1 MFSQGVNPDGKGLFG
16 KTFYFQTPLNS
27 NASKSSLY
35 DSTIKINKFINNEKK
50 ELLLSET
57 KSDICVGFYKPYFY
71 TELTTSQLLKEKRLD
86 VEKLGLTLDPRF
98 IREDIFFNGLL
109 RGLQT
114 LNFNYDIKDLQNTAI
129 EDLLKYKQLWVVTTE
144 FMDKDT
150 QKFLA
155 DYVKDGGHLI
165 IYPTIPLFDLY
176 LNSCTTLKDAL
187 KIQFKKSES
196 PNKVKAFEI
205 EDVFTIFREK
215 QIFQA
220 KDKETISTTEN
231 GEICG
236 IRKKVGAGLITA
248 LGYAFSYTSDEHLH
262 LYEKII
268 SLDNIKRQ
276 AKVSDPDIQ
285 FVVRKSKKDSYL
297 FLLNYHNQEK
307 TFVVNSKKVTLNP
320 FFCKIIKKTK

>member
-1 MFSQGVNPDGKGLFG
+1 
-16 KTFYFQTPLNS
+16 
-27 NASKSSLY
+27 
-35 DSTIKINKFINNEKK
+35 
-50 ELLLSET
+50 
-57 KSDICVGFYKPYFY
+57 
-71 TELTTSQLLKEKRLD
+71 
-86 VEKLGLTLDPRF
+86 
-98 IREDIFFNGLL
+98 
-109 RGLQT
+109 
-114 LNFNYDIKDLQNTAI
+114 
-129 EDLLKYKQLWVVTTE
+129 
-144 FMDKDT
+144 
-150 QKFLA
+150 
-155 DYVKDGGHLI
+155 
-165 IYPTIPLFDLY
+165 LY